1 MKKWLLV
8 ILTVGTCWTTPTEA
22 GLGLF
27 RGRRVAVAES
37 PSPVTTYAAGQ
48 SVAGQVVPSAY
59 AVPNSAAYPTGYV
72 LPGTTYSRGY
82 TGVATAPTSGPE
94 LIDPNPPAR
103 PYSYYVAQ
111 PGTARGYYGY
121 GQDGFPYYGRP
132 YGHPY
137 DPWTWPYMT
146 DSFQNSLHHYYY
158 PPIPAPVR

>member
-1 MKKWLLV
+1 MKKWLLAALLGG
-8 ILTVGTCWTTPTEA
+8 ICWTNSAQA

-27 RGRRVAVAES
+27 RGRAVSAVPGTYG
-37 PSPVTTYAAGQ
+37 PSAVGGYGMT
-48 SVAGQVVPSAY
+48 PSAY

-82 TGVATAPTSGPE
+82 SSTTTPAAGGE
-94 LIDPNPPAR
+94 LIDVNPPAR

-121 GQDGFPYYGRP
+121 GEDQFPYYGRP

-146 DSFQNSLHHYYY
+146 DSYANSLHRYYS
-158 PPIPAPVR
+158 PPIP